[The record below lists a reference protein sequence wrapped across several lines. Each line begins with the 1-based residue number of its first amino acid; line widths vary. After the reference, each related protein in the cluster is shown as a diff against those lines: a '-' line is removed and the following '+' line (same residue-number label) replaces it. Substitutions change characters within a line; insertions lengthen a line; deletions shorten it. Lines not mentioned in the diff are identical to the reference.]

1 MAINKIPNVSFHC
14 ITLKFRK
21 SHIQSGSETS
31 VGEDHHGNHDSFLHT
46 SYIHYREIKELILCL
61 CMISFISL
69 MPDERSLFGK
79 EMVISCCCTYIQTA
93 NYDTSL
99 CFPKAKQTTQKQWQR
114 VPWSRVR
121 AGCLILLVTAKTE
134 PLFSSREKQLKN
146 PTIRVLSE
154 TPAKLQEGADR
165 TCITVSVLLKETVRN
180 LACRQREFRTEPD
193 LIKPAEEPPEPKA
206 AAPVQ
211 DAGLRGAQPAP
222 FCLLMAVVARTG
234 WTGWLGTG
242 ELNNAFIEQHKYLC
256 SSASWM
262 LPSLLTFS

>member
-1 MAINKIPNVSFHC
+1 
-14 ITLKFRK
+14 
-21 SHIQSGSETS
+21 
-31 VGEDHHGNHDSFLHT
+31 
-46 SYIHYREIKELILCL
+46 
-61 CMISFISL
+61 

-99 CFPKAKQTTQKQWQR
+99 CFPKAKQTTQTQWQT
-114 VPWSRVR
+114 VPWSCVR

-154 TPAKLQEGADR
+154 TPANLQEGADR
-165 TCITVSVLLKETVRN
+165 TCITVSLLLKETVRN
-180 LACRQREFRTEPD
+180 LARGQREVRTKPD
-193 LIKPAEEPPEPKA
+193 LIKPAEEPPESKT

-211 DAGLRGAQPAP
+211 DAVSRGAQPAP
-222 FCLLMAVVARTG
+222 FRLLVAVVARAE

-242 ELNNAFIEQHKYLC
+242 ELNNAFVEQHKYLC
-256 SSASWM
+256 CSASWM
-262 LPSLLTFS
+262 LPNLLIFS